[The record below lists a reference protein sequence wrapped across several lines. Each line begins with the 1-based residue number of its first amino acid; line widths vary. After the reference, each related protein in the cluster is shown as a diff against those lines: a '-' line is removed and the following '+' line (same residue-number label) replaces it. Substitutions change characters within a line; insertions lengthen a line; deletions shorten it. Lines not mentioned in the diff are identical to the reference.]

1 MTRWISLA
9 LAAVV
14 CLPVAAAQTPTSV
27 VYVSALGEDGAPVKD
42 LVAADLTI
50 KENGKAR
57 EIVKVEPAPWPIQV
71 ALVVDDNGSGI
82 FRSGLL
88 AFVQALKGRAEI
100 SVRSVTGQTIKLLDY
115 TTDDAKIAEA
125 IGKLNARAA
134 TNDGGQLLEGIN
146 DAARELEQRQA
157 KRSVILVFTVGG
169 DEQSTRDS
177 KQVLTQIQKSG
188 AAMTVF
194 EFAGSAI
201 RGTSQAQTP
210 ADLMDSAMNLGEV
223 TGDGTKQSGGRLVR
237 LVATAGF
244 PHSLQQILND
254 IVGQYAITYA
264 LPASDKPSGKMEV
277 QIKRKGVK
285 IMAPT
290 KVPQR

>member
-1 MTRWISLA
+1 MTRLFSLG
-9 LAAVV
+9 LAAVLT
-14 CLPVAAAQTPTSV
+14 LPIAAAQTPTSV
-27 VYVSALGEDGAPVKD
+27 VYISALGEDGAPVKD
-42 LVAADLTI
+42 LVAADLTV
-50 KENGKAR
+50 KENGKTR
-57 EIVKVEPAPWPIQV
+57 EIVKVEPAPWPVQV

-88 AFVQALKGRAEI
+88 AFAQAFQGRAEF
-100 SVRSVTGQTIKLLDY
+100 SVRAVTGQTIKLLDY
-115 TTDDAKIAEA
+115 TADPAKVAEA

-146 DAARELEQRQA
+146 DAARELEQREA

-210 ADLMDSAMNLGEV
+210 ADLMDSSMNLGEV
-223 TGDGTKQSGGRLVR
+223 TGDGTKQSGGRLIR

-244 PHSLQQILND
+244 PQGLQQMLND

-264 LPASDKPSGKMEV
+264 MPASDKPSGKMEV
-277 QIKRKGVK
+277 QTKRKGVK
-285 IMAPT
+285 LLAPT
-290 KVPQR
+290 RVPVR